1 MPLCL
6 LSQIHRIKKSFKV
19 SQKKIR
25 EITNKQKI
33 HENLIVNL
41 KNKKID
47 NIIIYHNIP
56 TAYNYKN
63 MSQKYYKKEIKVNF
77 VIIIFFCNFNF
88 YTYYI
93 LCFL

>member
-6 LSQIHRIKKSFKV
+6 LSQIHRIKSLTK
-19 SQKKIR
+19 KKIR
-25 EITNKQKI
+25 KITNKQKI

-77 VIIIFFCNFNF
+77 VIIIF
-88 YTYYI
+88 
-93 LCFL
+93 L

>member
-1 MPLCL
+1 MGVQQPNKIVINTYKKMPLCL
-6 LSQIHRIKKSFKV
+6 LSQIHRIKNPSKSHK
-19 SQKKIR
+19 KKIR

-41 KNKKID
+41 KNIKID

-63 MSQKYYKKEIKVNF
+63 MSQKYY
-77 VIIIFFCNFNF
+77 
-88 YTYYI
+88 
-93 LCFL
+93 